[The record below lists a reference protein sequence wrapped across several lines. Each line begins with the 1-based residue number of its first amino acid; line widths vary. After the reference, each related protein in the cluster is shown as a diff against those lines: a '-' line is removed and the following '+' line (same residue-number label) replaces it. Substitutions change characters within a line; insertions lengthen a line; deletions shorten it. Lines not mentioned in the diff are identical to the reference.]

1 MDRTERFYRIHQL
14 LAARHTAVPI
24 QVFLEELEVSLATF
38 KRDLEYLRDRLH
50 APILWDRERQ
60 GYCYDEDDTSHPFE
74 LPGMWFNA
82 SELHALLVMEH
93 LLENLQPGLLAPH
106 IQPLQNQIRAL
117 LDKSDHSIEEI
128 HHRIRILPM
137 AARRMQLKPFEILCA
152 GLLSRKRLRIS
163 HYSRQRD
170 VLMERDISPQ
180 RLVHYRDNW
189 YLDSWC
195 HLSKDIRTF
204 SVDAIQK
211 AELLATA
218 AKDIPDKELDE
229 IFSSRLRDLF
239 GKNDKDSETPV
250 YARSG
255 ALGITGRMAPGA
267 GEPRGQRRFLSFAR
281 LLQRRPGTPH
291 GYPEVRARRG
301 SAGAS
306 IPAED
311 RKGAIT
317 GFVGSVWLAPQNQV
331 SRAVGQVCDLP

>member
-229 IFSSRLRDLF
+229 IFLPGYGIFSGKTTKTAKLRFTPDRARWVSREEWHPEQVSHVDKEGFYHLHVSYSDDRELLMDILKFGPDVEVLGPASLRKTVKERLR
-239 GKNDKDSETPV
+239 
-250 YARSG
+250 
-255 ALGITGRMAPGA
+255 
-267 GEPRGQRRFLSFAR
+267 
-281 LLQRRPGTPH
+281 
-291 GYPEVRARRG
+291 
-301 SAGAS
+301 AS
-306 IPAED
+306 LD
-311 RKGAIT
+311 QYG
-317 GFVGSVWLAPQNQV
+317 
-331 SRAVGQVCDLP
+331 